1 MVGGLKAIC
10 AATAVALL
18 AGCAYM
24 NPFTWFEDNRPKMA
38 PLPELTSSLAVR
50 TLWQGSGGGGGGA
63 GVPPGGGGHA
73 AVAGARG
80 GAGVRRDRSNG
91 RALGRANVG
100 QPLSAGVGA
109 SAALVAVGTPEGEV
123 IALDAADG
131 KGRWRARGVGGGGRA
146 SARRWP

>member
-50 TLWQGSGGGGGGA
+50 TLSRSGEPEELMAAA
-63 GVPPGGGGHA
+63 GIDAASIVA
-73 AVAGARG
+73 AV
-80 GAGVRRDRSNG
+80 
-91 RALGRANVG
+91 L
-100 QPLSAGVGA
+100 Q
-109 SAALVAVGTPEGEV
+109 
-123 IALDAADG
+123 
-131 KGRWRARGVGGGGRA
+131 
-146 SARRWP
+146 